1 MIEQIASDQEQ
12 IDLQSNRL
20 VDDRDQPALRRTLFT
35 RHADRIVQMNIGRM
49 QYMSE
54 RRHESRLGLAL
65 SDLIST
71 DRHHRLSCFMDLLF
85 TLNGRG
91 AQGGRAPGARG
102 VRRAAPAR
110 GAAALARDARLAVR
124 RGRGVERGAA
134 RDELR
139 VAADGRAARAIR
151 GGAVEW

>member
-1 MIEQIASDQEQ
+1 MKQDEEIDRFESEVKKTYRRESDQEQ

-85 TLNGRG
+85 TLDGRG
-91 AQGGRAPGARG
+91 AQGGRGAPRVVNVQLSAKAFCGSRWQPF
-102 VRRAAPAR
+102 RHSQRQ
-110 GAAALARDARLAVR
+110 LK
-124 RGRGVERGAA
+124 
-134 RDELR
+134 LR
-139 VAADGRAARAIR
+139 FL
-151 GGAVEW
+151 

>member
-35 RHADRIVQMNIGRM
+35 RYADRIVQMNIGRM

-65 SDLIST
+65 SGLIST

-85 TLNGRG
+85 TLNSRST
-91 AQGGRAPGARG
+91 QGGRGTPR
-102 VRRAAPAR
+102 VVNVLLS
-110 GAAALARDARLAVR
+110 AAAFCGSRWQPFRHSQRQLK
-124 RGRGVERGAA
+124 
-134 RDELR
+134 LR
-139 VAADGRAARAIR
+139 FL
-151 GGAVEW
+151 